1 MPTSRAAPF
10 CRPLLATRH
19 SNQDDRPCP
28 LAFYPR
34 GPGLAAFAQAEEIAS
49 LHCDKKGSP
58 TELTVPRKPSKL
70 SSSAQRVSAR
80 HANVLESSSAYAP
93 ATPLRTV
100 HELLH
105 RGTGHHRLR
114 DRFAAR
120 VVPPVRLGPGC
131 SAVLAPLLVK
141 SSLTILHARVGH
153 YNPAAGPSTSHV
165 RIYHHRVYRN
175 EACCSSRCRRVAR
188 QLRAGTWSLLAR
200 SHGLLD
206 ARTIE
211 VCAADRRLAEQLR
224 C

>member
-1 MPTSRAAPF
+1 MQHLPRLKRSPHCTVTRKGARPSWRFRANPA
-10 CRPLLATRH
+10 
-19 SNQDDRPCP
+19 
-28 LAFYPR
+28 
-34 GPGLAAFAQAEEIAS
+34 
-49 LHCDKKGSP
+49 
-58 TELTVPRKPSKL
+58 
-70 SSSAQRVSAR
+70 SSAPVHSVCLHGMRT
-80 HANVLESSSAYAP
+80 SSSAYAP

-105 RGTGHHRLR
+105 RGTGHHCLR

-131 SAVLAPLLVK
+131 SAVLVPLLVK

-153 YNPAAGPSTSHV
+153 YNPAAGPSTSHA
-165 RIYHHRVYRN
+165 RIYHHRVYRD

-224 C
+224 YLSESPSSPIVSGHEAFRHPVRRRGSAEA